1 MQKLKNKSGILK
13 DNKAKEDQINL
24 HRLIDENLEEEEQS
38 KNSSKLNTKK
48 IEEKKENK
56 DEDSSGGK
64 LKGWSD
70 KEQKSKSDFVI
81 NETSNSLKDNKEQI
95 ETKKKPSIN

>member
-1 MQKLKNKSGILK
+1 MINKSKVMQKLKNKSGILK

-24 HRLIDENLEEEEQS
+24 HRLIDEKLEEG
-38 KNSSKLNTKK
+38 KNSSKLNNTKK
-48 IEEKKENK
+48 VEEKRESKN
-56 DEDSSGGK
+56 EDDSGGK

-81 NETSNSLKDNKEQI
+81 NETSNSLKDKR
-95 ETKKKPSIN
+95 